1 MSELGDRI
9 VGAIA
14 GKNAAHDANRA
25 EIERVAN
32 ERITA
37 ANVAAV
43 PLTLT
48 RTAATNQPED
58 DAA

>member
-25 EIERVAN
+25 EIERVAS
-32 ERITA
+32 ERITT
-37 ANVAAV
+37 ANVAATF
-43 PLTLT
+43 PTLT
-48 RTAATNQPED
+48 RVAATTQSED